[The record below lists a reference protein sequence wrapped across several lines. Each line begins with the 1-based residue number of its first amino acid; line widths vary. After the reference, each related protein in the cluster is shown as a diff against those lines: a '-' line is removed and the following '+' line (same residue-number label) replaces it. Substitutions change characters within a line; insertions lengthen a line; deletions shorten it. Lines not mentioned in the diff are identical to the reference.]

1 MRTSV
6 TLAICGWLALA
17 APVRAGDQSVDAAI
31 GGAVGGGLGA
41 YIGNEVGGREGAVVG
56 GALGA
61 AAGAAVATDGD
72 GRYRRAPAYA
82 YPRTYYGAPPGRFCP
97 PGLAKQGR
105 CW

>member
-1 MRTSV
+1 MSTRWR
-6 TLAICGWLALA
+6 LAICGWLAVTTPGL
-17 APVRAGDQSVDAAI
+17 AGDQSVDAAI

-41 YIGNEVGGREGAVVG
+41 YIGNEVGGRDGAVVG

-61 AAGAAVATDGD
+61 AAGAAVATDAD
-72 GRYRRAPAYA
+72 QRYDRPPPST
-82 YPRTYYGAPPGRFCP
+82 YPRSYYGAPPGRFCP